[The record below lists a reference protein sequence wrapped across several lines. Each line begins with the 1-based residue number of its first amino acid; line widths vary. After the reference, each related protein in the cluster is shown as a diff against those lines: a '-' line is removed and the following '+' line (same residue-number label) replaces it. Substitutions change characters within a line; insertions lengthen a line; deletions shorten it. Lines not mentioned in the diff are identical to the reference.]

1 MPDKKLIAVVG
12 ATGAQG
18 GGLARAI
25 LADPGG
31 GFAVR
36 ALTRDPSK
44 DSAKAL
50 ADQGAEV
57 VEADIDDEASVTQA
71 FEGAYGAYCVTNFWE
86 HFSVDREQAQAGN
99 MARAAKA
106 TGLRHVIWSTFE
118 DTRDWVP
125 LDDDRMPTLQ
135 GKYKVP
141 HFDSKAG
148 ANHFFTDA
156 GVPTTLLLTSFYW
169 ENFIF
174 FGMGPARGE
183 DGVLA
188 VTFPL
193 GDTKMPSIGVED
205 IGKFAYEIFKRGDE
219 FIGKTVG
226 VAGEHISGAEMAAAL
241 TEALGEKVRYNDV
254 PADVYRGFGFP
265 GADDVGNMF
274 QFKRDF
280 NDDYCSRRDLAL
292 VRELNPSVQ
301 SFETWLAANKDR
313 IPIS

>member
-1 MPDKKLIAVVG
+1 MSDGKVIAVVG

-18 GGLARAI
+18 GGVARAI

-31 GFAVR
+31 GFSLR

-57 VEADIDDEASVTQA
+57 VQCDIDDEASVTAA
-71 FEGAYGAYCVTNFWE
+71 FQGAYGAYCLTNFWE
-86 HFSVDREQAQAGN
+86 HFSGDREVAQAQN

-106 TGLRHVIWSTFE
+106 AGIQHAIWSTFE

-135 GKYKVP
+135 GHYKVA
-141 HFDSKAG
+141 HFDAKAE

-156 GVPTTLLLTSFYW
+156 GVPTTFLYTSFYW

-174 FGMGPARGE
+174 FGSGPVRGE

-188 VTFPL
+188 LTFPL
-193 GDTKMPSIGVED
+193 GTAKMPSIAAED
-205 IGKFAYEIFKRGDE
+205 IGRFAYPIFKDPQR

-226 VAGEHISGAEMAAAL
+226 VAGEHVSGQDMAAAM
-241 TEALGEKVRYNDV
+241 TKALGEEVRYNDV
-254 PADVYRGFGFP
+254 DADVYRSFGFP

-280 NDDYCSRRDLAL
+280 ESDYRAHRDLGL
-292 VRELNPSVQ
+292 VHELNPSVQ
-301 SFETWLAANKDR
+301 TLDQWLAVNKDR
-313 IPIS
+313 IPLG

>member
-1 MPDKKLIAVVG
+1 MAKVIAVVG
-12 ATGAQG
+12 ATGAQA

-25 LADPGG
+25 LADPSG
-31 GFAVR
+31 GFSVR

-44 DSAKAL
+44 DTAKAL
-50 ADQGAEV
+50 ADAGAEV
-57 VEADIDDEASVTQA
+57 VQADIDDEASVTAA
-71 FEGAYGAYCVTNFWE
+71 FEGAYGAYCLTNFWE

-99 MARAAKA
+99 MARAAAA
-106 TGLRHVIWSTFE
+106 TGIQHAIWSTFE

-135 GKYKVP
+135 EKYKVP

-148 ANHFFTDA
+148 ANHFFSDA
-156 GVPTTLLLTSFYW
+156 GVPTTFLYTSFYW

-183 DGVLA
+183 DGALA

-193 GDTKMPSIGVED
+193 GQAKMPSIAVED
-205 IGKFAYEIFKRGDE
+205 IGKFAYGIFKDRDR
-219 FIGKTVG
+219 FVGKSIG
-226 VAGEHISGAEMAAAL
+226 VAGDHLSGQDIADAF
-241 TEALGEKVRYNDV
+241 TRALGEEVRYNDV
-254 PADVYRGFGFP
+254 PADVYRSFGFP

-280 NDDYCSRRDLAL
+280 EDDYCGARDLAL
-292 VRELNPSVQ
+292 VRELDPDVQ
-301 SFETWLAANKDR
+301 SLDSWLAANKDR
-313 IPIS
+313 IPIA

>member
-1 MPDKKLIAVVG
+1 MSDTKVIAVVG

-31 GFAVR
+31 GFSVR

-57 VEADIDDEASVTQA
+57 VQADIDDEASVTKA

-86 HFSVDREQAQAGN
+86 HFSVEREQTQAGN

-106 TGLRHVIWSTFE
+106 AGLEHVIWSTFE

-169 ENFIF
+169 ENLIY
-174 FGMGPARGE
+174 FGMGPQRGE
-183 DGVLA
+183 DGVLT

-193 GDTKMPSIGVED
+193 DDAKMPSIAAED
-205 IGKFAYEIFKRGDE
+205 IGKFAYGIFKRGDE

-226 VAGEHISGAEMAAAL
+226 VAGEHITGEQMAAAL
-241 TEALGEKVRYNDV
+241 RKAYGEEVKYNAV
-254 PADVYRGFGFP
+254 PPDVYRSFGFP
-265 GADDVGNMF
+265 GADDLGNMF

-280 NDDYCSRRDLAL
+280 NADYCGARDLAL

-313 IPIS
+313 IPVG